1 MKNVT
6 ILLQGKVLQPTLDF
20 YINHYPNANVVI
32 STWIDS
38 DLDYSK
44 LPDNYKLVLSKLPP
58 YAGFQNINYQ
68 IVSTLTGLKLVETDY
83 VIKIRGDEYFSNI
96 EYIASEVVMNPKK
109 IHCSP
114 IFFRH
119 WSFIPYHFSDHIIGS
134 TKENL
139 ELMFKETKFNVDNL
153 LIWYEKD
160 GKKQSYWEPEINFT
174 RSYLMAK
181 EPKRWGKVD
190 GRKLMIDNFEILD
203 IKKLHPYK
211 IVANIFKAQWT
222 DGFVPERNFSIS
234 DVRRLY
240 LTKEEAYD
248 TNITPREH

>member
-6 ILLQGKVLQPTLDF
+6 ILLQGKLLQETIDFFVENYPT
-20 YINHYPNANVVI
+20 ANVVI
-32 STWIDS
+32 STWIGAE
-38 DLDYSK
+38 LDFSN
-44 LPDNYKLVLSKLPP
+44 LPQTYKVVLSKLPP
-58 YAGFQNINYQ
+58 NSGFQNINYQ
-68 IVSTLTGLKLVETDY
+68 IISTLNGLKLVDTDY
-83 VIKIRGDEYFSNI
+83 VIKIRGDEYFSNM
-96 EYIASEVVMNPKK
+96 EYVANQVAMNPKK

-119 WSFIPYHFSDHIIGS
+119 WSFIPFHFSDHLIAS
-134 TKENL
+134 TKDNL
-139 ELMFKETKFNVDNL
+139 QLMFEKTKLNVDNL

-160 GKKQSYWEPEINFT
+160 GKRQSYWEPEINFT

-181 EPKRWGKVD
+181 EPERWGNVD
-190 GRKLMIDNFEILD
+190 GRKLMVDNFEILD

-222 DGFVPERNFSIS
+222 DGFIPERNFSIS

-240 LTKEEAYD
+240 LNKEEAYD
-248 TNITPREH
+248 TNISPR